1 MFWCIVPVGR
11 GSVECRRS
19 ISSGESLSHAVN
31 PCQSSGVRKS
41 TPGLLSVD
49 RAGLSGKL
57 PGAPATAWGPVSV
70 ETPPIQCRL
79 GAESFAAMP
88 LAATTFTLDAAV
100 GAFRAVATPA
110 AAPALLAS
118 RVFSSKF
125 KLRAPLSSLQ
135 NTVVKW
141 ITQTGCAGALCECA
155 HLATAASSSSMAPL
169 TSNSGSKAWHKLC
182 ARRYAVCWLWNGV
195 GDSGGSLRHEH
206 GPHPPCAC

>member
-49 RAGLSGKL
+49 GAGLSGKL

-88 LAATTFTLDAAV
+88 LAAATFTPDTAV

-110 AAPALLAS
+110 PPALLAP
-118 RVFSSKF
+118 RVFSSKS
-125 KLRAPLSSLQ
+125 KLRAPLSSLPKHSRQ
-135 NTVVKW
+135 VDRPDRVRWRALRMLSPCNCSKQLVH
-141 ITQTGCAGALCECA
+141 GATHQQQRL
-155 HLATAASSSSMAPL
+155 
-169 TSNSGSKAWHKLC
+169 
-182 ARRYAVCWLWNGV
+182 
-195 GDSGGSLRHEH
+195 
-206 GPHPPCAC
+206 